1 MASIPLPA
9 LDVKPPNIDPAAGI
23 RNAYA
28 IRGMQQQ
35 QQMGSIELQNA
46 QQDQKDRQTISKL
59 MQQYSGD
66 LSKVIP
72 AASTAGVNYKTVAGL
87 QSTNLDIQ
95 TKLAGL
101 TKDQLGNFSA
111 VHDNAAGLI
120 QPVLDAPTPEAKDAA
135 YQAGLK
141 KIYANPQ
148 MYGITDASQIP
159 AVRPPD
165 ETLKTQLALNM
176 GQKEQAAQTMKQRE
190 VAAQELAAN
199 NRGGPDM
206 AVFNSLV
213 NGGGSA
219 PNGQP
224 PNPAAPAV
232 QQQAPPANALAAGPQ
247 PQAVPV
253 NPPAT
258 GDSQPAQAPVN
269 PPATGNAVQV
279 PPQAQGAPPQI
290 VTPQGAQSAAAQPV
304 NTTAPQRLSPEAALA
319 RIQEIKNSVGKNGPL
334 APDQIDNLNKTLADR
349 YQVLNP
355 GKTLP
360 PQYVLPPNAKAQDYA
375 TVDKALEQVE
385 HAQGVKAQQDT
396 ANAMRTQAAATSQA
410 AAADR
415 SDKLGRE
422 PVVGQDKDGN
432 TVLVSAADAKTM
444 GLTGQMK
451 ADTDLVNKA
460 QAGRDWLKL
469 ATNQAPADAS
479 PDKMGIMQLVN
490 KMDAEGKLGTITSRW
505 EDFMAGKVGAGD
517 PEFAALRAKMGL
529 STTKLM
535 QAHVGSRGGAFM
547 LEHFEDLANAG
558 KMNAPTLKSA
568 LASEVDYV
576 KDVAKMPQPSNAG
589 PSKGATNNPTPD
601 THAWSL
607 SAWQQSHP
615 KGDPLQ
621 AQRAAKAQNYTVVP

>member
-190 VAAQELAAN
+190 VAAQELAAS

-206 AVFNSLV
+206 AVFNYLV

-219 PNGQP
+219 HNGQP
-224 PNPAAPAV
+224 PNPPATAV

-279 PPQAQGAPPQI
+279 PPQAQGAQSVVAAPPI
-290 VTPQGAQSAAAQPV
+290 VPPQGAPSVPVQPQAGV
-304 NTTAPQRLSPEAALA
+304 PAVQPPLSLQDKGQIGFDVAKGMTPEAAYAKLQQMKQEAKPDKTTPVDQQEFEDFMKNPPKGYMGTPTQYAKWKASLSPAAQNIYQNTTPAIDPNDPSVLGVARGDLKLQDVLTNRTPIGYRNAFIAAVKIANPGFKSSDFDIAKDVTKSFTSGSYSQQLNAISTARNHMQTFRDMAASLDNGNIKTFNSIGNSWAEQTGNPAPTNFNLA
-319 RIQEIKNSVGKNGPL
+319 KDAFMGEVGKSFAGANV
-334 APDQIDNLNKTLADR
+334 TLADR
-349 YQVLNP
+349 QAVE
-355 GKTLP
+355 KSI
-360 PQYVLPPNAKAQDYA
+360 NAASSP
-375 TVDKALEQVE
+375 KALME
-385 HAQGVKAQQDT
+385 AADT
-396 ANAMRTQAAATSQA
+396 ADKLLEGKQKSLKDTYDQGIQSKPNFGNKTTSSIALPSQA
-410 AAADR
+410 ASQLQEGHNTTFANGQVWTKR
-415 SDKLGRE
+415 NGQ
-422 PVVGQDKDGN
+422 PVQ
-432 TVLVSAADAKTM
+432 
-444 GLTGQMK
+444 
-451 ADTDLVNKA
+451 
-460 QAGRDWLKL
+460 
-469 ATNQAPADAS
+469 
-479 PDKMGIMQLVN
+479 
-490 KMDAEGKLGTITSRW
+490 
-505 EDFMAGKVGAGD
+505 
-517 PEFAALRAKMGL
+517 
-529 STTKLM
+529 
-535 QAHVGSRGGAFM
+535 
-547 LEHFEDLANAG
+547 
-558 KMNAPTLKSA
+558 
-568 LASEVDYV
+568 V
-576 KDVAKMPQPSNAG
+576 K
-589 PSKGATNNPTPD
+589 
-601 THAWSL
+601 
-607 SAWQQSHP
+607 
-615 KGDPLQ
+615 
-621 AQRAAKAQNYTVVP
+621 